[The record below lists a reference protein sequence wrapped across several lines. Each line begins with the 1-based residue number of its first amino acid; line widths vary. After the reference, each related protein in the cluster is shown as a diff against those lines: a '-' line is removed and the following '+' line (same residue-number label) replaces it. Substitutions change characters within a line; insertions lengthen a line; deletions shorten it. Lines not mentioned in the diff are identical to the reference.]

1 MGATNVSHVYAFWS
15 HLPAPSKVLLTYMAL
30 VTRDDQDPPLFDG
43 GRDVLALALG
53 RDLLGG
59 EFTNADKNAVTRALA
74 PLKASGVVTVARE
87 PFPGRSARY
96 ALHLLPEGNDP
107 GHRLWMTARLLRE
120 LRREHKPVDPE
131 QVTAA
136 LPQMPERVTPALP
149 HRYRQRYPT
158 GVAERYP
165 IGTASATPMEERGDE
180 RK

>member
-1 MGATNVSHVYAFWS
+1 MGAANVSHVYAFWS

-30 VTRDDQDPPLFDG
+30 VARDDQEPPLFDG

-53 RDLLGG
+53 RELLGG

-74 PLKASGVVTVARE
+74 SLKAAGVITTARE

-107 GHRLWMTARLLRE
+107 GHRLWKTARLLRE
-120 LRREHKPVDPE
+120 LRREGKPVEPE
-131 QVTAA
+131 QVTPA
-136 LPQMPERVTPALP
+136 LPQSEKWVTPALP
-149 HRYRQRYPT
+149 HRYRQRYPC

-165 IGTASATPMEERGDE
+165 IGTASATPEEERGDE
-180 RK
+180 MR